1 MAEYVNFS
9 AESDDDES
17 EGLEK
22 KSSSKSEKK
31 ASIFGA
37 SVLRSSETSA
47 NKETPKKSE
56 GLDRLLA
63 ELSFSKKEQAVE
75 APPAEQPVAAQTP
88 EAVTQEPNIAEAPI
102 ELVEHESAVATNVES
117 LDMPQAEEVAA
128 QSSEVLEEAP
138 EEADNSV
145 AEAVD
150 MPATVEANVE
160 DDTEDTSPTTVYSRP
175 VPTSS
180 GRPTVVPTSPVP
192 TPASST
198 SSRTAQIP
206 TIPVAQQAV
215 GHAST
220 ASSPN
225 ALNVPSTN
233 AAVANV
239 APNAQQSVEDA
250 RYYART
256 RGRREGVLAGMLLG
270 GGIEHFRHKRR
281 ERKMEK
287 DFSKKEKAHEKDLE
301 NLTYEQKREAMVKD
315 LREAYEQRYQNKVE
329 ASASAAVVARNEA
342 VAGTQTTASAERGK
356 PVSVQE
362 VIELPPDH
370 HIESSAWL
378 NVEVDAQ
385 GNPVENSSFE
395 YGAEYYRERAHEVRA
410 EDDHDDDTKPK
421 QPSTPDQKS
430 QQASPTMFAGST
442 LASAPP
448 ASVGQQLP
456 PSTVSTVSTPQRV
469 VRAVASPP
477 TTPLGTAIW
486 SVMLVVIL
494 VVIAVVIL

>member
-37 SVLRSSETSA
+37 SVLKSSETSA
-47 NKETPKKSE
+47 KKETPKKSE

-63 ELSFSKKEQAVE
+63 ELSFSKKEKAVE
-75 APPAEQPVAAQTP
+75 APTAEQPAAAQAP
-88 EAVTQEPNIAEAPI
+88 EAAHQEPYGPEASIDP
-102 ELVEHESAVATNVES
+102 VAQESAVATNVEN
-117 LDMPQAEEVAA
+117 LDTPQAEEVAE

-138 EEADNSV
+138 QEADNSV

-160 DDTEDTSPTTVYSRP
+160 DDTEDTSPTTVYYRP

-180 GRPTVVPTSPVP
+180 GRPTVVPPSPVP
-192 TPASST
+192 TPSSST

-206 TIPVAQQAV
+206 TIPAAQQATA
-215 GHAST
+215 HAST
-220 ASSPN
+220 ASNPN

-233 AAVANV
+233 AAAANI
-239 APNAQQSVEDA
+239 APNAQEAIDDA
-250 RYYART
+250 EYYART

-287 DFSKKEKAHEKDLE
+287 DFTKKEKAHEKDLE

-315 LREAYEQRYQNKVE
+315 LREAYEQRYQEKAE
-329 ASASAAVVARNEA
+329 ASASAAVPTQAEA
-342 VAGTQTTASAERGK
+342 LGGAQAAASTERGK
-356 PVSVQE
+356 TVSPQE
-362 VIELPPDH
+362 VIELPRDH

-469 VRAVASPP
+469 VRAVTTPP
-477 TTPLGTAIW
+477 TTPLGTTIW
-486 SVMLVVIL
+486 SAALVIIL
-494 VVIAVVIL
+494 VIIAVVIL

>member
-9 AESDDDES
+9 AESDEDES

-37 SVLRSSETSA
+37 SVLKSA
-47 NKETPKKSE
+47 ESATNKEQPKKLE
-56 GLDRLLA
+56 GLDKLLA
-63 ELSFSKKEQAVE
+63 ELSFSKKEQAIE
-75 APPAEQPVAAQTP
+75 APAAEQPVATQTP
-88 EAVTQEPNIAEAPI
+88 EAVAQEPNIPEAPI

-117 LDMPQAEEVAA
+117 LDMPQTEEIAE

-138 EEADNSV
+138 EEAGDSV

-150 MPATVEANVE
+150 MPATAETSVE
-160 DDTEDTSPTTVYSRP
+160 DDTEATSSTTVYSRP

-180 GRPTVVPTSPVP
+180 GRQTVVPPNPVP
-192 TPASST
+192 TSASST
-198 SSRTAQIP
+198 SSQTAQIP
-206 TIPVAQQAV
+206 TIPVAQQAAAYANAV
-215 GHAST
+215 
-220 ASSPN
+220 SSPN

-233 AAVANV
+233 ATAANI
-239 APNAQQSVEDA
+239 APNAQEAIDDA
-250 RYYART
+250 EYYART

-301 NLTYEQKREAMVKD
+301 NLTYEQKREAMVSD
-315 LREAYEQRYQNKVE
+315 LREAYEQRYKNSSESLAPTATPARTE
-329 ASASAAVVARNEA
+329 ALPGSQAVSTTEQAKSVSTQEA
-342 VAGTQTTASAERGK
+342 L
-356 PVSVQE
+356 
-362 VIELPPDH
+362 ELPPDH

-378 NVEVDAQ
+378 NVEVDAH

-410 EDDHDDDTKPK
+410 EDDKDDDTKPK
-421 QPSTPDQKS
+421 QPNATDQKS
-430 QQASPTMFAGST
+430 QQASLTMFAGNT

-448 ASVGQQLP
+448 ASVSQQP
-456 PSTVSTVSTPQRV
+456 PSSTVSNTSTPQRV

-486 SVMLVVIL
+486 SVVLVIIL
-494 VVIAVVIL
+494 VIIAVVIL